1 MAAMLPSYEQLG
13 LFYLGRRFDLG
24 SNTRDREPVLYESRD
39 LVTHAVCIGMTGSGK
54 TGLGITVI
62 EEAAL
67 DQTPVLAI
75 DPKGDLSNLLLTFPG
90 LAPGDFAPWVDE
102 RQAQSQQLTREAAA
116 EQTAARWKKGLAE
129 WDQDGARIGR
139 LRAAVDVRV
148 YTPGSNAG
156 IPLSVLKAL
165 RAAADE
171 PEDAAARATTVA
183 ASLLA
188 LAGMNEAGPHS
199 REHALVAALLG
210 GGDADAQTDLPRL
223 VAQILR
229 PPFDRIGV
237 MDLESFY
244 PARDRQELAMRFN
257 SVLATPG
264 FDIWMKGEP
273 ADLSTMLFDA
283 KGRPRIAIVSVAHL
297 EEAQRMLA
305 VTLVLNAVVEW
316 TRRQGGSPS
325 LRALLYMDEV
335 FGYLPPVANPPS
347 KLPLLTLLKQA
358 RAAGVGVMLAT
369 QNPVD
374 LDYKAL
380 SNTGTWFLGKLQTER
395 DKSRVLDGLEGVSSS
410 WTREQLDKTLSALR
424 SRVFLMHNVHEQAP
438 ITFETRWALSYL
450 RGPLTREELRRAIGA
465 PSTEP
470 APDAAYPAEA
480 EPHSNA
486 GYPAEAGPHSDS
498 ARPGETGDKPVLP
511 AGITEYFLPSP
522 GAPTAYEPVVYGSAL
537 VHYADAKRGIDV
549 TVPVH
554 AITPVKNGALAVS
567 WDEAELIDVAP
578 DSLARVATNPAA
590 RYAALPV
597 AARNAKS
604 YIAWTGDFEQW
615 VVRAQPLRLYSA
627 PAYKMTSRP
636 GESEA
641 AFSARVRLA
650 ARENRDAAVEKLRG
664 KYAARVSRASEK
676 IRRAQESVA
685 REQQQVSQQKTQTAV
700 SLGATLL
707 GALMGRKAVSMST
720 LGRATTTAR
729 GVGRSMKEAADVAQ
743 AQERQRAAEDELQ
756 AIDAELQ
763 REVHALA
770 DGAPDA
776 AIETAEVKPKRA
788 GVDVRLV
795 ALAWKPTSHHSAIS
809 PTHPR

>member
-24 SNTRDREPVLYESRD
+24 STARQKEPVLYESRD

-67 DQTPVLAI
+67 DQIPVLAI
-75 DPKGDLSNLLLTFPG
+75 DPKGDLSNLLLTFPD

-102 RQAQSQQLTREAAA
+102 RQAQSQHLTRDAAA
-116 EQTAARWKKGLAE
+116 EQTAARWKNGLAE
-129 WDQDGARIGR
+129 WDQDGARIAR
-139 LRAAVDVRV
+139 LKAAVDVRV

-165 RAAADE
+165 RTGADE

-188 LAGMNEAGPHS
+188 LAGVTDAAPHS
-199 REHALVAALLG
+199 REHALVGALVG
-210 GGDADAQTDLPRL
+210 QAGADVQTDLPRL
-223 VAQILR
+223 VEQILR

-244 PARDRQELAMRFN
+244 PARDRQELALRFN

-264 FDIWMKGEP
+264 FDVWMKGEP

-283 KGRPRIAIVSVAHL
+283 RGRPRIAIVSVAHL
-297 EEAQRMLA
+297 DEAQRMLA
-305 VTLVLNAVVEW
+305 VTLVLNAAVEW
-316 TRRQGGSPS
+316 TRRQGGSAS
-325 LRALLYMDEV
+325 LRALIYMDEV

-410 WTREQLDKTLSALR
+410 WSREQLDRTLSALR
-424 SRVFLMHNVHEQAP
+424 SRVFLMHNVHEQEP

-450 RGPLTREELRRAIGA
+450 RGPLTREELRRAIGTPAAQQSPGTPEGVAGGDHQA
-465 PSTEP
+465 PVTPS
-470 APDAAYPAEA
+470 AATSE
-480 EPHSNA
+480 
-486 GYPAEAGPHSDS
+486 
-498 ARPGETGDKPVLP
+498 KPVLP
-511 AGITEYFLPSP
+511 AGITDYFLPSP
-522 GAPTAYEPVVYGSAL
+522 AAPTAYEAVVYGSAL
-537 VHYADAKRGIDV
+537 VHYTDTKRGIDV

-554 AITPVKNGALAVS
+554 AIAPVTDGALAVS
-567 WDEAELIDVAP
+567 WDNASLTDVAP
-578 DSLARVATNPAA
+578 DSLARAAATPAA
-590 RYAALPV
+590 RYAALPA

-604 YIAWTGDFEQW
+604 YTAWTGDFEQW
-615 VVRAQPLRLYSA
+615 VVRAKPLRLYSA
-627 PAYKMTSRP
+627 PAYKLTSRA

-641 AFSARVRLA
+641 DFSARVQLA
-650 ARENRDAAVEKLRG
+650 ARERRDAAVEKLRS
-664 KYAARVSRASEK
+664 KYATRVSRAADK
-676 IRRAQESVA
+676 LRRAQESVA
-685 REQQQVSQQKTQTAV
+685 REQQQVSQQQTQTAV

-743 AQERQRAAEDELQ
+743 AQERQRAAEGELQ
-756 AIDAELQ
+756 AIEAELQ
-763 REVHALA
+763 REVQALA
-770 DGAPDA
+770 QGAPDA
-776 AIETAEVKPKRA
+776 AIETVDVKPKRA
-788 GVDVRLV
+788 GVEVRLV
-795 ALAWKPTSHHSAIS
+795 ALVWKPLV
-809 PTHPR
+809 